1 MPRRLAGKPARYS
14 VMLGS
19 ALAVCLGASACSSA
33 ASSSSSGPAAA
44 GGGSSSAAS
53 STPFTVL
60 GITAQSGAFAAYG
73 GADVAS
79 LKAAAAYLNA
89 NGGILG
95 HKVQVTIENDNSAPA
110 TAVSLVQQYLSDNP
124 APNDVYPGSESTE
137 TQALFP
143 LLAQK
148 NLLAMAGSSGFTEL
162 ETGKYPDIFSPLG
175 PATESLTALVA
186 DLKSKGYK
194 SVGLLVEGL
203 EFTQGEVAPLTAD
216 LKSAGISYHV
226 SDFQPTAL
234 DLTSEV
240 SQLKADS
247 PDALVVLAISASA
260 GYALKARAQLGWN
273 VPVVGDLA
281 FGDTS
286 LTSLVP
292 ASDLQG
298 VQAVIYGSSKYL
310 TPSEYPPGLST
321 FLKYMQPYMTS
332 TISGLPMVTLGRAW
346 DGLMAIAAAA
356 KQANSIDA
364 SAISKALEDF
374 GDTSDP
380 NFVVF
385 PKIGFTPSYHE
396 NTLTTIADY
405 PVVQVGSIVGGMLK
419 PAG

>member
-1 MPRRLAGKPARYS
+1 MPRRLYGKPARYS

-19 ALAVCLGASACSSA
+19 ALAVSLGASACSSA
-33 ASSSSSGPAAA
+33 ASSSSGSAAA
-44 GGGSSSAAS
+44 GTSSSSAS

-60 GITAQSGAFAAYG
+60 GITAQSGAFSAYG

-95 HKVQVTIENDNSAPA
+95 HKVQIVTKNDNSVPA
-110 TAVSLVQQYLSDNP
+110 TAVSLLQQYLSDHP

-148 NLLAMAGSSGFTEL
+148 NLLAMAGSSGFTAL

-186 DLKSKGYK
+186 HLKSSGYK

-260 GYALKARAQLGWN
+260 GYALKARAQLGWG

-286 LTSLVP
+286 LVSLVP
-292 ASDLQG
+292 ASDLKG

-310 TPSEYPPGLST
+310 TPSEYPPGLRS
-321 FLKYMQPYMTS
+321 FLKYMQPYMNS
-332 TISGLPMVTLGRAW
+332 TMSSLPMVTLGRAW

-364 SAISKALEDF
+364 TAISKALENF

-385 PKIGFTPSYHE
+385 PKIGFTPTYHE

-405 PVVQVGSIVGGMLK
+405 PVVQVGSIVDGMLK

>member
-1 MPRRLAGKPARYS
+1 MPRHFAGKPARYH
-14 VMLGS
+14 VILGIT
-19 ALAVCLGASACSSA
+19 LAVCLGASACSSSAGSA
-33 ASSSSSGPAAA
+33 AAAATSSSSGN
-44 GGGSSSAAS
+44 
-53 STPFTVL
+53 TDFTVL
-60 GITAQSGAFAAYG
+60 GITAQSGDFSAYG
-73 GADVAS
+73 EADVAS

-95 HKVQVTIENDNSAPA
+95 HKVQIAIENDNSTPA
-110 TAVSLVQQYLSDNP
+110 TAVSLLQEYLSDHP

-143 LLAQK
+143 LLGQK

-186 DLKSKGYK
+186 HLKSNGYK

-203 EFTQGEVAPLTAD
+203 EFTQSEVAPLTAD
-216 LKSAGISYHV
+216 LKTAGISYHV

-260 GYALKARAQLGWN
+260 GYALKARAQLNWN

-286 LTSLVP
+286 LVSLVP

-310 TPSEYPPGLST
+310 TPSERPPGLTT
-321 FLKYMQPYMTS
+321 FLKYMQPYMNS

-356 KQANSIDA
+356 KQANSISA
-364 SAISKALEDF
+364 TAISKALEDF
-374 GDTSDP
+374 GDTNNP

-385 PKIGFTPSYHE
+385 PKIGFTSSYHE
-396 NTLTTIADY
+396 NNLTTIADY
-405 PVVQVGSIVGGMLK
+405 PVVQVGTIVGGMLK